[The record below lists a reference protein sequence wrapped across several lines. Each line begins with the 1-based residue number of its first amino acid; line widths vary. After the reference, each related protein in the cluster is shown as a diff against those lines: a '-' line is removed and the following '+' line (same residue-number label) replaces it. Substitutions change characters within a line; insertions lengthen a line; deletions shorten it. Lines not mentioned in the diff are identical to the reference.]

1 MLMKKNLIFLLSLC
15 MAVALPQLLFA
26 QGFTNQGNLQ
36 VHSGASLSSSLAFT
50 NSSTAALVNNGDLYL
65 RADIANHQVSMASGS
80 GTLYLNGSAA
90 QQLTGSAV
98 FNTYHLV
105 TDNSSGI
112 TLNNNL
118 SVGGNHSF
126 VNGLI
131 ASSVTPNY
139 LIYQSGATH
148 SGAADSRH
156 VTGWVKKIGSDNFT
170 FPVGDNSYLRTIAIS
185 SLSVSAEFNSHYY
198 RNTANIY
205 NLQSPIVKVRAA
217 EYWQLDKISGGNA
230 RVTLTWDH
238 SKLPMDNILLTEIRA
253 GHYTGGNWTDAGGS
267 ATGDV
272 ATTGSVTSNAIS
284 SFSPLT
290 LAYTSFPIPL
300 KLVSFTG
307 WRKGAVSYLHWVSE
321 NEQDMSHFSLERS
334 VDGNQFIPVSTTSAR
349 NRGIREI
356 YSKEDPFAF
365 NGIVYYRLKN
375 IDNDGSFSYSK
386 VIALTDKQT
395 FGTAI
400 TVMNPAKTAITLL
413 NRSAPA
419 GNYEY
424 QLYSNS
430 GQKVCEGKIEMTANG
445 AVLIRLPLQIATGYY
460 TLQLQG
466 QKMRYSQ
473 QVLIER

>member
-1 MLMKKNLIFLLSLC
+1 
-15 MAVALPQLLFA
+15 
-26 QGFTNQGNLQ
+26 
-36 VHSGASLSSSLAFT
+36 
-50 NSSTAALVNNGDLYL
+50 
-65 RADIANHQVSMASGS
+65 
-80 GTLYLNGSAA
+80 
-90 QQLTGSAV
+90 
-98 FNTYHLV
+98 
-105 TDNSSGI
+105 
-112 TLNNNL
+112 
-118 SVGGNHSF
+118 
-126 VNGLI
+126 
-131 ASSVTPNY
+131 
-139 LIYQSGATH
+139 
-148 SGAADSRH
+148 
-156 VTGWVKKIGSDNFT
+156 
-170 FPVGDNSYLRTIAIS
+170 
-185 SLSVSAEFNSHYY
+185 
-198 RNTANIY
+198 
-205 NLQSPIVKVRAA
+205 
-217 EYWQLDKISGGNA
+217 
-230 RVTLTWDH
+230 
-238 SKLPMDNILLTEIRA
+238 
-253 GHYTGGNWTDAGGS
+253 WTDAGGS

-419 GNYEY
+419 GKYEY
-424 QLYSNS
+424 QLYSKS
-430 GQKVCEGKIEMTANG
+430 GQKVSEGKIDMTANG

-460 TLQLQG
+460 TLHLQG
-466 QKMRYSQ
+466 QLMRFSQ
-473 QVLIER
+473 QVLIEK

>member
-1 MLMKKNLIFLLSLC
+1 MKKNLISLLFLIIAVSL
-15 MAVALPQLLFA
+15 QQQLFA
-26 QGFTNQGNLQ
+26 QGLTNQGNLQ
-36 VHSGASLSSSLAFT
+36 VHSGASLSSSLPFT
-50 NSSTAALVNNGDLYL
+50 NSSTATLVNDGNFYLKGDLT
-65 RADIANHQVSMASGS
+65 NHQAAMSAGT
-80 GTLYLNGSAA
+80 GTLHLTGTSA
-90 QQLTGSAV
+90 QQLTGSAPMK
-98 FNTYHLV
+98 TYHLV

-112 TLNNNL
+112 TLNNDL
-118 SVGGNHSF
+118 SVGGNHDF

-139 LIYQSGATH
+139 LIYESGATN
-148 SGAADSRH
+148 SGATDSRH

-170 FPVGDNSYLRTIAIS
+170 FPVGDNSFLRTIAIS
-185 SLSVSAEFNSHYY
+185 SLSAGAEFNCHYY
-198 RNTANIY
+198 RNTSNIY

-238 SKLPMDNILLTEIRA
+238 TKIPMDNILLTEIRA
-253 GHYTGGNWTDAGGS
+253 GHYTGGNWIDAGGT
-267 ATGDV
+267 AIGDV

-284 SFSPLT
+284 TFSPLT

-307 WRKGAVSYLHWVSE
+307 WRKNGVSYLHWVSE

-334 VDGNQFIPVSTTSAR
+334 LDASHFTAVSNTSAR

-375 IDNDGSFSYSK
+375 IDNDGSFSYSR
-386 VIALTDKQT
+386 VIALSDQQS

-419 GNYEY
+419 GSYEY
-424 QLYSNS
+424 QLYNNN
-430 GQKVCEGKIEMTANG
+430 GQKVSEGKIDMSANA

-460 TLQLQG
+460 TLHLQG
-466 QKMRYSQ
+466 QQTRFSQ
-473 QVLIER
+473 QVLIEK